1 MGKILFQVGDRVKLV
16 ESSHQH
22 LLGKTYT
29 IIDIENT
36 QCKLE
41 DINGGTVWVKY
52 TEIEKFADGEESPKS
67 VEQYKDEII
76 KLVKAMNREHGMNV
90 YSLKVETKV
99 SVSDAYGDV
108 QDRLYEVRLE
118 A

>member
-1 MGKILFQVGDRVKLV
+1 MGRILFQVGDRVKLV

-41 DINGGTVWVKY
+41 DINGGTIWVEYKD
-52 TEIEKFADGEESPKS
+52 IELFSDKDERPKTI
-67 VEQYKDEII
+67 EQYKEEII
-76 KLVKAMNREHGMNV
+76 KLVKAMNKEHGMNV
-90 YSLKVETKV
+90 SSLKVEAKV
-99 SVSDAYGDV
+99 SVSDSYGDV
-108 QDRLYEVRLE
+108 KDRLYEVRLE